1 MPRGKSLTTQLTLFE
16 VFNENIQDTN
26 PSSPNYF
33 MGLMQKYILF
43 IFLNPKKT
51 YNYGDLEFSIID
63 KF

>member
-33 MGLMQKYILF
+33 MGLMQKYILIF
-43 IFLNPKKT
+43 FLNPKNT